1 MFTREELE
9 SYLKNDLITLAKYYG
24 VNVNSR
30 MKKGEIIDALLK
42 GNAQLKESEVEL
54 PLMSVR
60 VRRIY
65 ESQKE

>member
-9 SYLKNDLITLAKYYG
+9 SYLKNNLITLAKYY
-24 VNVNSR
+24 NVVANIK
-30 MKKGEIIDALLK
+30 MKKGEIVDALLE
-42 GNAQLKESEVEL
+42 NTQAEVEL
-54 PLMSVR
+54 PQMSVR